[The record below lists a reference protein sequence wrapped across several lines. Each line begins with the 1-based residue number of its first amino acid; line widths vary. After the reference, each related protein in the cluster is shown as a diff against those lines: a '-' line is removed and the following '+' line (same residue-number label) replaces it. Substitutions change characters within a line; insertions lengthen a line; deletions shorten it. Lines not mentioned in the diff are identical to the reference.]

1 MRINEFK
8 DIKIEDLN
16 YAEKETYEQ
25 WMKNLEVRQM
35 SLEDFREGITKMKNG
50 VAEELADLPSK
61 DERNYVLKAR
71 LKNYILLEKVLNTPK
86 QAREAL
92 EKALA
97 KVDIKAKPSI

>member
-1 MRINEFK
+1 
-8 DIKIEDLN
+8 
-16 YAEKETYEQ
+16 
-25 WMKNLEVRQM
+25 
-35 SLEDFREGITKMKNG
+35 MKNG